1 MTDDLPL
8 CQVLEQTPWYAT
20 LEEEL
25 QQLVQRSSSEKLV
38 PVGGLIVR
46 AGDPSIYWMG
56 VIRGLVQMS
65 VIGTDGRATT
75 LACVE
80 ETQWCGEGS
89 LLKRERRRYDA
100 IALRPSRIALVP
112 IDTFLQL
119 RNASLPF
126 NHYLQD
132 LMNERMSSFIATLEA
147 DRLLGPEQ
155 RVAKCVATLC
165 LHLQGNADIA
175 LDITQHDLALIC
187 GLSRQRTNA
196 CLQVLVQ
203 LGHICLEFKSIRVVS
218 LADLTEYGNTLD
230 RGGRCPENPQKT
242 EFV

>member
-1 MTDDLPL
+1 MNDELPL
-8 CQVLEQTPWYAT
+8 CEVLAQTPWYIT
-20 LEEEL
+20 LNEEQ
-25 QQLVQRSSSEKLV
+25 QQLVQRSSSEKWV

-46 AGDPSIYWMG
+46 TGDPSIHWMG

-65 VIGTDGRATT
+65 VVGTDGRETT
-75 LACVE
+75 LGCVDE
-80 ETQWCGEGS
+80 AQWCGEGS

-100 IALRPSRIALVP
+100 IALRASRIALIP

-119 RNASLPF
+119 RNVSLPF
-126 NHYLQD
+126 NHYLQE

-165 LHLQGNADIA
+165 RHLQGHADMT

-196 CLQVLVQ
+196 CLQALVQ

-218 LADLTEYGNTLD
+218 LAGLGEYGSAQD
-230 RGGRCPENPQKT
+230 HGGRRPEKSAEN
-242 EFV
+242 

>member
-1 MTDDLPL
+1 MSDDLPL
-8 CQVLEQTPWYAT
+8 CQVLEQTPWYIT
-20 LEEEL
+20 LEEEQ

-38 PVGGLIVR
+38 PIGGLIVR
-46 AGDPSIYWMG
+46 AGDPSIHWMG
-56 VIRGLVQMS
+56 VIKGLVQMS
-65 VIGTDGRATT
+65 VIGTDGRETT
-75 LACVE
+75 LGCVDE
-80 ETQWCGEGS
+80 AQWCGEGS

-119 RNASLPF
+119 RNVSLPF

-132 LMNERMSSFIATLEA
+132 LMNARMSSFIGTLEA

-165 LHLQGNADIA
+165 RQVQGNADIA

-203 LGHICLEFKSIRVVS
+203 LGHIRVEFKSVRVVS
-218 LADLTEYGNTLD
+218 LADLIDYGNTLD
-230 RGGRCPENPQKT
+230 RSGR
-242 EFV
+242 

>member
-1 MTDDLPL
+1 MSECLAL
-8 CQVLEQTPWYAT
+8 YQILEKAPWYIT
-20 LEEEL
+20 LGEEE

-38 PVGGLIVR
+38 PTGGLIVR
-46 AGDPSIYWMG
+46 TGDPSTHWIG
-56 VIRGLVQMS
+56 VIKGLVQMS
-65 VIGTDGRATT
+65 VTGSDGRETT
-75 LACVE
+75 LGCVG

-112 IDTFLQL
+112 IETFLHL
-119 RNASLPF
+119 RHVNLPF

-132 LMNERMSSFIATLEA
+132 LMNARMSSFITTLEA

-155 RVAKCVATLC
+155 RVAKCVTTLC
-165 LHLQGNADIA
+165 RHAQDNRDIA

-203 LGHICLEFKSIRVVS
+203 LGYVRVEFKNLTVVD
-218 LADLTEYGNTLD
+218 LAGLIEYSNTMERD
-230 RGGRCPENPQKT
+230 G
-242 EFV
+242 

>member
-1 MTDDLPL
+1 MHDDPPL
-8 CQVLEQTPWYAT
+8 SRVLEQTPWYIT
-20 LEEEL
+20 LEEKQ

-38 PVGGLIVR
+38 PAGGFIVR
-46 AGDPSIYWMG
+46 AGDHSIHWMG

-65 VIGTDGRATT
+65 VMGSDGRETT
-75 LACVE
+75 LGCVDE
-80 ETQWCGEGS
+80 MQWCGEGS

-112 IDTFLQL
+112 MDTFLHL
-119 RNASLPF
+119 RDVSLPF

-132 LMNERMSSFIATLEA
+132 LMNARMSSFIATLEA

-165 LHLQGNADIA
+165 SHMQGHAGVA

-196 CLQVLVQ
+196 CLQMLVQ
-203 LGHICLEFKSIRVVS
+203 LGHIRVEFKSIQVVR
-218 LADLTEYGNTLD
+218 LAELTAYGNA
-230 RGGRCPENPQKT
+230 
-242 EFV
+242 V